1 MKPSSKAI
9 EAELTVLRLLWTR
22 CQARRRWIGYLFL
35 TTASRV
41 NYGYVTDLHVD
52 WYLTQPPEPAQV
64 TSHEHA
70 QQQEYESGW
79 AIPANLSPT
88 SQYAPNGMLRS
99 PLVFQPAKYWR
110 HNSKHCKNGYKD
122 ARWEYLDL
130 SLVTFNSTSLSSH
143 HQTKSIK
150 KLINTHHY
158 PV

>member
-1 MKPSSKAI
+1 MKPSSKAN

-110 HNSKHCKNGYKD
+110 HNSNIAIMAIKMQDGNI
-122 ARWEYLDL
+122 WISL
-130 SLVTFNSTSLSSH
+130 SLPSIQPLSH
-143 HQTKSIK
+143 PTIK
-150 KLINTHHY
+150 PKALRS
-158 PV
+158 